1 MAEVD
6 TTSYRMTPPPSGL
19 DVLQKVQATVQQKQA
34 IDKSK
39 LDLITELLIVGNST
53 QESFSLFEKAKAN
66 FAFEMD
72 KRKSQMEKDIS
83 LIRSIAPARDYS
95 HCDKPLSEIETNFEI
110 IKPD

>member
-1 MAEVD
+1 MKLIKTLFKTIE
-6 TTSYRMTPPPSGL
+6 
-19 DVLQKVQATVQQKQA
+19 Q
-34 IDKSK
+34 KSK

-66 FAFEMD
+66 FVFEMD

-95 HCDKPLSEIETNFEI
+95 HCDKPLSQIETNYTIVEP
-110 IKPD
+110 IKN